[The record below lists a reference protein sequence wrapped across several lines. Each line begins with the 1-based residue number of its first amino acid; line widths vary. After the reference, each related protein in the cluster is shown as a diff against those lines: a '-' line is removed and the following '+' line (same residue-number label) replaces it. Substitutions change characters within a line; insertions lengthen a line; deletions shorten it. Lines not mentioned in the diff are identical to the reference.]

1 MGFNFKLVEADFDA
15 DQIRAAIQN
24 SLAAVDSVGAT
35 PTWTLSN
42 HDVEREVTR
51 YGDGQI
57 GQWRA
62 RAMALVMLALPG
74 TVFIYNG
81 SELGLPN
88 VELPDE
94 ALQDP
99 VWERSGHTE
108 RGRDGCRVPIPWEG
122 TDPPYGFSS
131 NAQTWLPMPHGWAE
145 YTVERQ
151 LEHTDSMLSLYRRA
165 IELRKS
171 RKEFTGTSLE
181 WYGSPPGALA
191 FRVKGGGLTCA
202 LNVSS
207 DLVDLPEGEV
217 ILTSGPL
224 VNGKLPRNTA
234 AWIV

>member
-1 MGFNFKLVEADFDA
+1 M
-15 DQIRAAIQN
+15 
-24 SLAAVDSVGAT
+24 
-35 PTWTLSN
+35 
-42 HDVEREVTR
+42 TR

-108 RGRDGCRVPIPWEG
+108 RGRDGCRVPILG
-122 TDPPYGFSS
+122 GHRSPYGFSS

-181 WYGSPPGALA
+181 WYGTTGGA
-191 FRVKGGGLTCA
+191 G
-202 LNVSS
+202 
-207 DLVDLPEGEV
+207 
-217 ILTSGPL
+217 
-224 VNGKLPRNTA
+224 LPRQRRWPDMRPQREQRSGGPARGRSHPDQRA
-234 AWIV
+234 ACQRQAATEHRGLDRLAPALRSGRNVPWPRTCPPFV